1 MRTIEKEDVVIDDDA
16 MEELIEIAER
26 RGHSLEDVID
36 KYVHFKMQ
44 RRDKLVDLPPD
55 LASLR
60 GKYVVP
66 ADFNW
71 KEAVKDKLYMK
82 YNSIQ

>member
-1 MRTIEKEDVVIDDDA
+1 MRTIEDVVIDDDA

-26 RGHSLEDVID
+26 KGHILEDVID
-36 KYVHFKMQ
+36 RYVHFKIQ
-44 RRDKLVDLPPD
+44 RRNKLVDLPPD
-55 LASLR
+55 LAYLR
-60 GKYVVP
+60 GRYNVP

-82 YNSIQ
+82 YNGIQ